1 MHNIEIKIDFYDEGL
16 PMKQISFLTYLQ
28 RFVDS
33 AFKINRSYYPQ
44 MLLEEFKHNAENE
57 ASIKGKAKYLG
68 WIQRWKWIW
77 KWT

>member
-33 AFKINRSYYPQ
+33 AFKIDRSYYPQ
-44 MLLEEFKHNAENE
+44 MLLEEFKHNAGNE
-57 ASIKGKAKYLG
+57 ASIKCKAKYLG
-68 WIQRWKWIW
+68 WTQRWKWIW
-77 KWT
+77 KWI

>member
-44 MLLEEFKHNAENE
+44 MLLEELKHNAENE

>member
-57 ASIKGKAKYLG
+57 ASIKGKARYLG